1 MKGVEE
7 FECIAVAVILKF
19 IRNLVACS
27 MNHYPGVSHRTFGFR
42 TLSNDLRHEFDTLTP
57 PLNQIEQTKNI
68 RIEKNQMFSLN
79 VSRKTSGTRLECFI
93 FERVRLS
100 RSSNEV
106 ELFTEKHEWNKIV
119 QLIKR
124 WNSQGDLKFCFF
136 PTVEPLYKGPVLSG
150 QFSKSRFLLTQ
161 TLYLLPV
168 LGGHLY

>member
-19 IRNLVACS
+19 IRNLVAFS

-42 TLSNDLRHEFDTLTP
+42 TLSNDTRHFFDTLTRP
-57 PLNQIEQTKNI
+57 FNQIEQTKNI

-100 RSSNEV
+100 SVIQRS
-106 ELFTEKHEWNKIV
+106 
-119 QLIKR
+119 
-124 WNSQGDLKFCFF
+124 G
-136 PTVEPLYKGPVLSG
+136 
-150 QFSKSRFLLTQ
+150 
-161 TLYLLPV
+161 TLYRKTRVEQNRLVDPALKHQRRFEN
-168 LGGHLY
+168 LFLSYSGTCM

>member
-42 TLSNDLRHEFDTLTP
+42 TLSNETHEFDTLTR
-57 PLNQIEQTKNI
+57 PLNQIELTKNI

-100 RSSNEV
+100 SVIERS
-106 ELFTEKHEWNKIV
+106 
-119 QLIKR
+119 
-124 WNSQGDLKFCFF
+124 G
-136 PTVEPLYKGPVLSG
+136 
-150 QFSKSRFLLTQ
+150 
-161 TLYLLPV
+161 TLYRKTRVEQNRLVDPALKHPRRFEN
-168 LGGHLY
+168 LFLSYSGTCM